1 MRMMLRYLAL
11 IFRRRDITVSD
22 GPIVVGTCGDLVI
35 MEKDGRR
42 WSERR

>member
-1 MRMMLRYLAL
+1 MMLRYLAL

-22 GPIVVGTCGDLVI
+22 GPTVVVGTCGDLVI